1 MLTVRGRS
9 TPGSAGLCLDWTD
22 TTGSNI
28 CVADNIYEARGLDS
42 TLPVK
47 DVPRIMSNSNELTTY
62 HGASYV
68 SVQPAGATPKRG
80 VAIFERSLF
89 RLPQFGNLRL
99 SVCNIISSAFTRVT
113 LGEVQISG

>member
-1 MLTVRGRS
+1 VGVRPHGA
-9 TPGSAGLCLDWTD
+9 PGCVLAWSD
-22 TTGSNI
+22 TTASNT
-28 CVADNIYEARGLDS
+28 CVGGNIYEAPGLDL

>member
-1 MLTVRGRS
+1 MGVRPHGA
-9 TPGSAGLCLDWTD
+9 PGCVLAWSD
-22 TTGSNI
+22 TTASNT
-28 CVADNIYEARGLDS
+28 CVGGNIYEAPGLDL

-62 HGASYV
+62 HGASHV
-68 SVQPAGATPKRG
+68 LAARAIPKRG
-80 VAIFERSLF
+80 VAIFEHSLF

>member
-1 MLTVRGRS
+1 MGVRPHGA
-9 TPGSAGLCLDWTD
+9 PGYVLAWTD
-22 TTGSNI
+22 TTGSNT
-28 CVADNIYEARGLDS
+28 CVADNIYEARGLDL

-68 SVQPAGATPKRG
+68 SVQAARAMPKRG

-89 RLPQFGNLRL
+89 RLPQFGNLHL